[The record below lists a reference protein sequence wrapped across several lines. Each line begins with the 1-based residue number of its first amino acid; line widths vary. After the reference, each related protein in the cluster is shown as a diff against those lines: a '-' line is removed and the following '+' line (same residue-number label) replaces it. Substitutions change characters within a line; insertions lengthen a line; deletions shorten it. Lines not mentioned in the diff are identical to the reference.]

1 MTDLPAY
8 LLGPRRQVG
17 QDSVQ
22 GMGMPPL
29 PYITIADNMFTLVDA
44 AGNKMPVPTMGVID
58 PSVPNS
64 PHGPYLDAVL
74 IDANKVMSKAYYPDA
89 WRKSDDGGYKP
100 PECWSDNGIGP
111 SVNATKPFAKL
122 CGTCPNDRWGSAV
135 NAQGNEVKACH
146 DIRKMAWIIPDLW
159 RAGTQTVFLLRM
171 KGGSFKNWRTYHDSI
186 IRNRVGDRA
195 MDPTDLVTRIYFE
208 SQGVLKFRA
217 VQLIDEDMAQA
228 QDRIWREKVTDR
240 LLGKGDV
247 PISELPS
254 SDRQDRQALPSQ
266 AEINTGHPPP
276 PPPSSAQ
283 WDRGW
288 QTPAAPQQGFLPQSA
303 PSPATNTQEPPQRR
317 IVDLHAETRQQVR
330 GHVAPTL
337 VVRHILRRHAH
348 DRLPRIA
355 TFGQQAFCSIQF
367 AWALED
373 FTTLLIVERHA
384 RREVAWQWL
393 PHLLIVDI
401 GTHIIFL
408 AHRHQDCAP
417 CPHVIEWREQM
428 IEEKQGDVAER
439 VLDCHRHIAVLCQR
453 RHQVGERQLQPIDFA
468 AL

>member
-1 MTDLPAY
+1 MTDNLPAY
-8 LLGPRRQVG
+8 LLRPRRQVG

-29 PYITIADNMFTLVDA
+29 PSISIADNLFTLIDA
-44 AGNKMPVPTMGVID
+44 AGAKLPVPTMGIID
-58 PSVPNS
+58 PSAPNS
-64 PHGPYLDAVL
+64 PHGPYLDAIL
-74 IDANKVMSKAYYPDA
+74 IDANKIMSKAYYPDA
-89 WRKSDDGGYKP
+89 WRRSEDGGYKP
-100 PECWSDNGIGP
+100 PECWSDNGVGP

-122 CGTCPNDRWGSAV
+122 CNTCPNDRWGSAI

-146 DIRKMAWIIPDLW
+146 DVRKMAWIIPDLW

-317 IVDLHAETRQQVR
+317 RRGRPARSETPAQVPQGVPQAQPGAPPTAPWAQPPAPPASPPPPPPAGNAYGMRTPSPPTPDVHDAIAKSLGIV
-330 GHVAPTL
+330 PP
-337 VVRHILRRHAH
+337 
-348 DRLPRIA
+348 PR
-355 TFGQQAFCSIQF
+355 
-367 AWALED
+367 
-373 FTTLLIVERHA
+373 
-384 RREVAWQWL
+384 
-393 PHLLIVDI
+393 
-401 GTHIIFL
+401 
-408 AHRHQDCAP
+408 
-417 CPHVIEWREQM
+417 
-428 IEEKQGDVAER
+428 
-439 VLDCHRHIAVLCQR
+439 
-453 RHQVGERQLQPIDFA
+453 
-468 AL
+468 

>member
-58 PSVPNS
+58 PREPNS

-171 KGGSFKNWRTYHDSI
+171 KGGSFKNWRTYNDTI
-186 IRNRVGDRA
+186 CRNRIGDRP
-195 MDPTDLVTRIYFE
+195 MDPVDLVTRIYFE
-208 SQGVLKFRA
+208 SQGVLKFKA
-217 VQLIDEDMAQA
+217 MQLIDADMAQA
-228 QDRIWREKVTDR
+228 QDRIWQEKGTDK
-240 LLGKGDV
+240 LLGKGDK
-247 PISELPS
+247 PIAELPS
-254 SDRQDRQALPSQ
+254 LDKQALPSQ

-283 WDRGW
+283 WDKGW
-288 QTPAAPQQGFLPQSA
+288 QTPAGPQQGFLPQSA
-303 PSPATNTQEPPQRR
+303 PSSATNTQEPPQRR
-317 IVDLHAETRQQVR
+317 RRGRPAKEATPVQVPQGVPQAQPGAPPAAPWAQPPAPPAPPPPPPPAGNAYGMRAPSPPTPDVHDAIAKSLGIV
-330 GHVAPTL
+330 PP
-337 VVRHILRRHAH
+337 
-348 DRLPRIA
+348 PR
-355 TFGQQAFCSIQF
+355 
-367 AWALED
+367 
-373 FTTLLIVERHA
+373 
-384 RREVAWQWL
+384 
-393 PHLLIVDI
+393 
-401 GTHIIFL
+401 
-408 AHRHQDCAP
+408 
-417 CPHVIEWREQM
+417 
-428 IEEKQGDVAER
+428 
-439 VLDCHRHIAVLCQR
+439 
-453 RHQVGERQLQPIDFA
+453 
-468 AL
+468 